1 MEKKK
6 MEEFKV
12 FVGNLEWSVS
22 DEDLKQAFAEK
33 DLNPKDVKVIKDKF
47 SGRSK
52 GFAFVEFDNADD
64 VQKAI
69 DAVNGVDLKGRP
81 LRVNKA
87 NQKKS

>member
-1 MEKKK
+1 

-12 FVGNLEWSVS
+12 FVGNLEWSVGD
-22 DEDLKQAFAEK
+22 DELKQAFAEK
-33 DLNPKDVKVIKDKF
+33 GLEPKDVKVIKDKF

>member
-1 MEKKK
+1 

-12 FVGNLEWSVS
+12 FVGNLEWSVG
-22 DEDLKQAFAEK
+22 DEELKQAFVEK

-87 NQKKS
+87 NQKKA

>member
-22 DEDLKQAFAEK
+22 DEELKQVFAEK

-52 GFAFVEFDNADD
+52 GFAFVEFDNADA

>member
-1 MEKKK
+1 

-22 DEDLKQAFAEK
+22 DEELKQVFAEK

-52 GFAFVEFDNADD
+52 GFAFVEFENADA

-87 NQKKS
+87 NQKKA